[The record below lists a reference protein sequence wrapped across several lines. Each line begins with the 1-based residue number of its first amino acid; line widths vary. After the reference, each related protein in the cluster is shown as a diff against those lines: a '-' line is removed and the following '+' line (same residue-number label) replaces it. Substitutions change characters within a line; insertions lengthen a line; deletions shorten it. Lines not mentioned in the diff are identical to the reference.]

1 MIPAAISLRYARA
14 LVELAEKE
22 GRLEA
27 VAAGLHQLATLCA
40 EHDELQAVMSHPGF
54 SVQQRTAV
62 FNELMKRLGSDELLR
77 PFMGLVIEKD
87 RLAALIGISGSV
99 QSLTDER
106 LGRVRA
112 RAISAREL
120 SEAQCEA
127 VKRALEAKIGQ
138 TVLLETET
146 NASLIAGL
154 QVQIGSEL
162 YDGTVKGRLDRLGQ
176 QLLAN

>member
-27 VAAGLHQLATLCA
+27 VASGLEELVALCV
-40 EHDELQAVMSHPGF
+40 EHEELQAVMRHPGF
-54 SVQQRTAV
+54 TTQQRTAV
-62 FNELMKRLGSDELLR
+62 FNELMTRLGSDQLLR

-87 RLAALIGISGSV
+87 RLAALKGISGAV
-99 QSLTDER
+99 QNLTDER

-120 SEAQCEA
+120 SDTQREA
-127 VKRALEAKIGQ
+127 VTRALEAKTGQ
-138 TVLLETET
+138 TILLETET

-176 QLLAN
+176 QLLAK